1 MGLLN
6 YGLSENRLYIPPK
19 SHSRSSCSHHVPI
32 FSHIFVYFLIFSY
45 MFPYFPIFSYIFRIC
60 SHIFPYVS
68 WLRYTPITSL
78 HQLPRKTRG
87 ADLLHHPTSIADGRF
102 TRPGGSFWVR
112 LWKDPPFLIGKL
124 SINGPSI
131 PMARYV
137 NGLVYGKS

>member
-32 FSHIFVYFLIFSY
+32 MFPSCSHI
-45 MFPYFPIFSYIFRIC
+45 FPYFPIVSHIFPYFRIC

-68 WLRYTPITSL
+68 WLRYTPINSL

-87 ADLLHHPTSIADGRF
+87 ADLLHHPTSIADRRF
-102 TRPGGSFWVR
+102 TRPGGSFWVLW

-137 NGLVYGKS
+137 NGLV